1 MKMKPHEKTLGRN
14 PLSDA
19 PYRNPGM
26 VLNGQGP
33 GRHPLGD
40 APYLDLD
47 TVLNEQGSGRRI
59 LSDALHRR
67 PGVVKNEQ
75 GSSHLTRRMRRVRKL
90 AEPIRLRV
98 GTWNVGSLT
107 GKLREIV
114 DTMIRRRVNILCVQ
128 ETKWKGQKAKEVEDT
143 GFKLWYTGT
152 TANKNGVGI
161 VLDKSLKDGVVD
173 IKRQGDKIILVNLLV
188 GDLVFNVISAY
199 APQISLNES
208 IKRQFWEQLD
218 ALVSSVPISEKLF
231 IGGDL
236 NGHVGSTRVG
246 FDGVHGGFGY
256 GSRNQEGEGIL
267 NFALAYD
274 LFVTNTLFRKRVSH
288 LVTFS
293 SGQYCSQIDFIL
305 ARREDRRACLDCKV
319 IPGECVVP
327 QHKLVVADF
336 RFQVRFQRSKRVQAP
351 RTKWWKLKEDV
362 AKTFKERVLKE
373 GPWHEGGDANSMWM
387 GMATCIRKVA
397 LEEFGV
403 TKGGKRE
410 AKETWWW
417 NEKVQK
423 AIKEKKECF
432 RRMHLD
438 RSADNVERYKVAKK
452 TAKRAVSE
460 ARGRMYDGLYQRLGT
475 KEGEKDI
482 YRMAKSR
489 ERKTRDIIQVK
500 CIKDETERLLTKDED
515 IKNRWREYFDKLFNE
530 DNGSSSTE
538 LDISSDDLN
547 RHFVRRIQES
557 EVKDALKR
565 MKGGKA
571 MGPDGIPIEV
581 WKSFGDVAIIWLTK
595 LFNLIFRSNMMP
607 DEWRRSILVPIFKN
621 KGDVQSC
628 TNYRGI
634 KLMSHTMKLWE
645 RIIEHRLRGVTN
657 VTENQF
663 GFMPGR
669 STMEAI
675 FLIRQLMERYREQKK
690 DLHMVFIDLEKA
702 YDKVPRNI
710 MWWALQKHKV
720 STKYITLIK
729 DMYDNV
735 VTSVRTSDGD
745 TNDFPINIG
754 LHQGSA
760 LSPYLFALVMD
771 EVTRDIQ
778 GGIPWCMLF
787 ADDVVLVDESRTG
800 VDQKLELWRRT
811 LEAKG
816 FRLSRSK
823 TEYMKCD
830 FSATTQ
836 EEGDVRLDGQVV
848 PKKDTFRYLGSMLQK
863 DGDIDEDLSH
873 RIKAGWLKWRQA
885 SGVLCD
891 PRVPLKLKGKF
902 YRTAIRPAMLYGAE
916 CWSTKRR
923 HVQQL
928 SVAEMRMLRWI
939 CGNTRRDRIRN
950 DDIRE
955 RLGVAPVEEK
965 LVQHRLR
972 WFGHIQRRPAEAPVR
987 SGVIRRSGN
996 EKRGRGR
1003 PNLTWEESVK
1013 RDLKDWCIT
1022 KELALDRR
1030 EWKLAI
1036 HVPEP

>member
-47 TVLNEQGSGRRI
+47 TVLNKQGSGRRI

-90 AEPIRLRV
+90 AEPSRLCV

-173 IKRQGDKIILVNLLV
+173 IKRQGDRIILVKLLV

-288 LVTFS
+288 LITFS
-293 SGQYCSQIDFIL
+293 SGQHCSQIDFIL
-305 ARREDRRACLDCKV
+305 ARREDRHACLDCKV

-336 RFQVRFQRSKRVQAP
+336 RFRVRFQRSKRVQAP
-351 RTKWWKLKEDV
+351 RTKWWKLKEDA
-362 AKTFKERVLKE
+362 AKTFKERILKE

-397 LEEFGV
+397 SEEFGV

-432 RRMHLD
+432 RHMHLD

-530 DNGSSSTE
+530 DSGSSSIE

-581 WKSFGDVAIIWLTK
+581 WRSFGDVAIVWLTK
-595 LFNLIFRSNMMP
+595 LFNLIFRSNKMP

-690 DLHMVFIDLEKA
+690 DLHMVFIDLKKT
-702 YDKVPRNI
+702 YDKVPTCGGPCR
-710 MWWALQKHKV
+710 
-720 STKYITLIK
+720 STKFQQSTL
-729 DMYDNV
+729 
-735 VTSVRTSDGD
+735 
-745 TNDFPINIG
+745 P
-754 LHQGSA
+754 
-760 LSPYLFALVMD
+760 
-771 EVTRDIQ
+771 
-778 GGIPWCMLF
+778 
-787 ADDVVLVDESRTG
+787 
-800 VDQKLELWRRT
+800 
-811 LEAKG
+811 
-816 FRLSRSK
+816 
-823 TEYMKCD
+823 
-830 FSATTQ
+830 
-836 EEGDVRLDGQVV
+836 
-848 PKKDTFRYLGSMLQK
+848 
-863 DGDIDEDLSH
+863 
-873 RIKAGWLKWRQA
+873 
-885 SGVLCD
+885 
-891 PRVPLKLKGKF
+891 
-902 YRTAIRPAMLYGAE
+902 
-916 CWSTKRR
+916 
-923 HVQQL
+923 
-928 SVAEMRMLRWI
+928 
-939 CGNTRRDRIRN
+939 
-950 DDIRE
+950 
-955 RLGVAPVEEK
+955 
-965 LVQHRLR
+965 
-972 WFGHIQRRPAEAPVR
+972 
-987 SGVIRRSGN
+987 
-996 EKRGRGR
+996 
-1003 PNLTWEESVK
+1003 
-1013 RDLKDWCIT
+1013 
-1022 KELALDRR
+1022 
-1030 EWKLAI
+1030 
-1036 HVPEP
+1036 